1 MFQRLSPPVFV
12 LGICLRKS
20 IDGILTFFFIAK
32 LNSIIYWFQRSVSG
46 SQPSDLVKTID
57 ELNQQLDRAS
67 RDSRGSEDASRP
79 PHPRGIG
86 NSPPK
91 LRPGGHKQP
100 QEESQP
106 RVGWEDY
113 VETLEKHSARNSASS
128 SNSTAGDEKCFVLSN
143 VVSILLCYGTF

>member
-1 MFQRLSPPVFV
+1 M
-12 LGICLRKS
+12 
-20 IDGILTFFFIAK
+20 
-32 LNSIIYWFQRSVSG
+32 
-46 SQPSDLVKTID
+46 KTID

-67 RDSRGSEDASRP
+67 RDSRGSEDT
-79 PHPRGIG
+79 

-91 LRPGGHKQP
+91 HRGGGGSPPKHRVGGRKVP

-128 SNSTAGDEKCFVLSN
+128 SNGGSEEKYFVLSN
-143 VVSILLCYGTF
+143 VVSPK